1 MQRLTLITWD
11 VFYYQ
16 SGNEGIPMK
25 LFDEANTVQN
35 KQVKANKAA
44 EKKFRLA
51 YGSLALNVVMRS
63 FIKI

>member
-1 MQRLTLITWD
+1 
-11 VFYYQ
+11 
-16 SGNEGIPMK
+16 MK

-51 YGSLALNVVMRS
+51 YGSLALNVAMRS

>member
-35 KQVKANKAA
+35 KQVKANKS
-44 EKKFRLA
+44 R
-51 YGSLALNVVMRS
+51 
-63 FIKI
+63 

>member
-1 MQRLTLITWD
+1 
-11 VFYYQ
+11 
-16 SGNEGIPMK
+16 MK

-44 EKKFRLA
+44 EKRFQLA
-51 YGSLALNVVMRS
+51 CGSLVLNVAMRS